1 MKRAIGWI
9 IFSLLSGYTF
19 AQHRVATDILLK
31 TFEAKELPI
40 GHTLQRGFY
49 LLKLDRNFKA
59 ADLVK
64 NSIDIVRY
72 LPDNF
77 AIVKN
82 GSPRDGRT
90 LRSIQRVYVPN
101 NNWKLSDPLL
111 TQSKPGEGKFVV
123 QTTDVSRLMKFL
135 FSKGIHFTQTS
146 SDVIALISGDD
157 FVRTELLSREEVI
170 YIGSE
175 STTPAA
181 ESRILELNLSPNH
194 INEIHNFHPEIN
206 GSGTTISIKEL
217 AFDPADVDL
226 KGRAISTLTPE
237 DEPDNHATDIATIAA
252 GAGNSFI
259 TGKGPAWK
267 SNIIS
272 SDYSQLMPDPNAQF
286 IAADAW
292 VQNHSYGTTIENFYG
307 VFARAYDQSANSL
320 PQLLHVFSSGNEGTS
335 GATSG
340 QYQGLQGAAN
350 LTGNFKMSK
359 NTLSIGA
366 VDTTRNPL
374 AFSSRGPAY
383 DGRVKPELA
392 AFSVQG
398 TSNAAALVSGSVA
411 LLQQAY
417 KEKFGTFPPSALV
430 KAFLIN
436 SAEDAGAP
444 GLDYVTGFGNVD
456 AYHALQLL
464 QDGKFITGSI
474 SQNEIKS
481 YDLVVPPGAT
491 NLKVSI
497 VWNDPA
503 ANANSAKALVN
514 DIDLSLITNNGTYF
528 PWILNT
534 ASAPSVFTQQATRGR
549 DGLNNVEQITV
560 DEIAGGTYTLEVKGF
575 DIPQGPQEFF
585 ITYDWE
591 IENSFEWQFPT
602 RSDNFPYNGE
612 TGTYFYWNSTREE
625 TNGTLE
631 YSINGGSG
639 WSLIASTVNLE
650 KGYHRWSNPPSINSA
665 AIARMTVGGQI
676 YTTEEFTISY
686 PAKMSVGFNC
696 TDSLMLKWQSI
707 SEAVSYQIYALGEKF
722 MEPLLMTPDTSVVI
736 KKEESSALYYAIEP
750 ILSGGRRA
758 IRSAAVNYTSFGVGC
773 YLISFFPELV
783 QADGIYLN
791 TFLGTTYGVTSV
803 IFEREMPGGFEE
815 IGRLNA
821 DDDYVRFLDPTPV
834 HGWNRYRAKIL
845 FANGEELISDVVQ
858 EFFLST
864 KPFAVFP
871 NPVSANGELR
881 IYSKIFSEMSY
892 DFRLFKSDGSMVTEM
907 ELNTDR
913 EVIPLDGI
921 PAGLYIYHLTSEEGR
936 FIGKLIIH

>member
-9 IFSLLSGYTF
+9 ILSLLSGYTF
-19 AQHRVATDILLK
+19 AQHHVATDILLK
-31 TFEAKELPI
+31 TFEAKELPV
-40 GHTLQRGFY
+40 GHTLQHGFY
-49 LLKLDRNFKA
+49 LLKLDENFRT
-59 ADLVK
+59 ADFAKTSVQIIRLLADNYAIIK
-64 NSIDIVRY
+64 NRGD
-72 LPDNF
+72 F
-77 AIVKN
+77 
-82 GSPRDGRT
+82 RT
-90 LRSIQRVYVPN
+90 LRSIERIYLPN
-101 NNWKLSDPLL
+101 NNWKFSDALL
-111 TQSKPGEGKFVV
+111 TQSKFVEGKFFV

-135 FSKGIHFTQTS
+135 FSKGIDCTQTS
-146 SDVIALISGDD
+146 SDGIALIADND
-157 FVRTELLSREEVI
+157 FVRRELLSREEVI

-175 STTPAA
+175 SMTPTS

-194 INEIHNFHPEIN
+194 INQIHNFHPEIN
-206 GSGTTISIKEL
+206 GAGMTISIKEL
-217 AFDPADVDL
+217 AFDHVDVDL
-226 KGRAISTLTPE
+226 QGRAISVLAPE

-267 SNIIS
+267 STIIS
-272 SDYSQLMPDPNAQF
+272 SDYSQLLPDPNAQF

-307 VFARAYDQSANSL
+307 IFARAYDQSANSL

-335 GATSG
+335 AATSG
-340 QYQGLQGAAN
+340 QYQGLPGAAN

-359 NTLSIGA
+359 NTLSIAA
-366 VDTTRNPL
+366 VDTTRNPMV
-374 AFSSRGPAY
+374 FSSRGPAY

-398 TSNAAALVSGSVA
+398 TSNSAALVSGSVV

-417 KEKFGTFPPSALV
+417 KEKFGAIPPSALV

-456 AYHALQLL
+456 AYHAVQLL

-474 SQNEIKS
+474 GHSEIKS
-481 YDLVVPPGAT
+481 YNLVVPPGAAS
-491 NLKVSI
+491 LKVCI

-514 DIDLSLITNNGTYF
+514 DIDLSLITNNGTYL
-528 PWILNT
+528 PWVLNN
-534 ASAPSVFTQQATRGR
+534 APTPSLFTQQATRGR

-560 DEIAGGTYTLEVKGF
+560 DEIAGATYTLEVKGF

-591 IENSFEWQFPT
+591 IANSFEWQFPT

-612 TGTYFYWNSTREE
+612 TGTYFYWNSTRGEMS
-625 TNGTLE
+625 GTLE
-631 YSINGGSG
+631 YSINGGAVWNS
-639 WSLIASTVNLE
+639 IASNVNLA
-650 KGYHRWSNPPSINSA
+650 KGYHRWNNPPSINSA
-665 AIARMTVGGQI
+665 AIARMKVGGQT

-686 PAKMSVGFNC
+686 PTKMSVAFNC
-696 TDSLMLKWQSI
+696 TDSLMLKWQPLA
-707 SEAVSYQIYALGEKF
+707 EAESYQLYALGEKF
-722 MEPLLMTPDTSVVI
+722 MEPLLVTTDTSIVI
-736 KKEESSALYYAIEP
+736 MKEESPALYYAVEP
-750 ILSGGRRA
+750 ILPGGRRA

-791 TFLGTTYGVTSV
+791 TFLGTNYGVTLV
-803 IFEREMPGGFEE
+803 IFERETPGGFEE
-815 IGRLNA
+815 MGRLNA
-821 DDDYVRFLDPTPV
+821 DDDFLRFLDPTPA
-834 HGWNRYRAKIL
+834 HGWNRYRARIQ
-845 FANGEELISDVVQ
+845 FANGEELISDVVE

-881 IYSKIFSEMSY
+881 IYSKIFSEMTY
-892 DFRLFKSDGSMVTEM
+892 NFKLFKSDGSLVTFM

-913 EVIPLDGI
+913 EVIPLNGI